1 MLVGLL
7 LLMKDLRYSLVY
19 HRKMEVLTIE
29 QLQFTGD
36 ESTSTTNNK
45 IKLNFN
51 HPTKELIWVVQP
63 YDNVDPVK
71 TGAYFGPQW
80 FNYTDNFDV
89 TYTSSSAFSVS
100 DVYGGVASPDNAQ
113 YAVNNLAGGV
123 PGVAPGGANRVFLPV
138 SFEGGDNPTSIA
150 KIQLNGHD
158 RFAEMD
164 GRYFNLV
171 QPFQHHENIPSRGI
185 NVYSFGLKPEE
196 HQPSGTCNFSRID
209 AANLNLTLT
218 ANTVNLNSTS
228 RTAAVRV
235 FAVNY
240 NVLRIM
246 SGMGGLALMLR
257 AIKLLLLVVSG
268 YKKITATFSK
278 CGNLLRYSSSTI
290 VLNCMNLDNPQP
302 MVSMTKVQRLNGNGY
317 RQQRC
322 LRYSPSLQDNSKVER
337 LQLDCYCMYY
347 GVYMSVYLHTQY
359 CFCNETLV
367 NVHFGD
373 LSKHL
378 AFNISLKML
387 LIAYDNASSPFSC
400 GL

>member
-1 MLVGLL
+1 MKINIEFAPLKNLYWAADITSGVGSLTYASNPNGLVVGD
-7 LLMKDLRYSLVY
+7 MVSSSLYVDYVY
-19 HRKMEVLTIE
+19 LDTDERRRFAQVSHEYLIE

-100 DVYGGVASPDNAQ
+100 DVYGGVASPDNSQ

-235 FAVNY
+235 FAVNSAAKSLNKKKLVGFNNLRHCLMREHLQAY
-240 NVLRIM
+240 NYHLPQATVKGNPINSRPQWLKRYKYEAIRRPTVLSTKDRVSETERQWVSQQTLKIQ
-246 SGMGGLALMLR
+246 SSRLR
-257 AIKLLLLVVSG
+257 TKLIR
-268 YKKITATFSK
+268 K
-278 CGNLLRYSSSTI
+278 
-290 VLNCMNLDNPQP
+290 
-302 MVSMTKVQRLNGNGY
+302 
-317 RQQRC
+317 
-322 LRYSPSLQDNSKVER
+322 
-337 LQLDCYCMYY
+337 LQLQRPSHNERH
-347 GVYMSVYLHTQY
+347 GRS
-359 CFCNETLV
+359 CF
-367 NVHFGD
+367 
-373 LSKHL
+373 
-378 AFNISLKML
+378 
-387 LIAYDNASSPFSC
+387 NA
-400 GL
+400 